1 MISANHVEEL
11 EKLSQEKNQLNLDH
25 EKTKSDLEQRLEN
38 LEKQLSTANDNIK
51 ELEADLIAKKGVIAD
66 SEAKINEVNESLEN
80 QILDKIQVEE
90 KIDEFK
96 DEIQK
101 KNSEVKDLTNSLN
114 MEKQMAEELRSQMDK
129 IKNQLSTSMETNEKL
144 EKLVIE
150 KDEAI
155 RNAQNDMGT
164 ELDSVKSKIQ
174 NLEQDNE
181 KLIQDKKCM
190 ANELIEIKE
199 QLHDAIKVAED
210 RYIFLLHSFFVKSTI
225 CLQNY
230 YIFFKHE

>member
-38 LEKQLSTANDNIK
+38 LERQLSTSNDNIK

-210 RYIFLLHSFFVKSTI
+210 R
-225 CLQNY
+225 
-230 YIFFKHE
+230 

>member
-1 MISANHVEEL
+1 M
-11 EKLSQEKNQLNLDH
+11 
-25 EKTKSDLEQRLEN
+25 
-38 LEKQLSTANDNIK
+38 
-51 ELEADLIAKKGVIAD
+51 IAD

-101 KNSEVKDLTNSLN
+101 KDSEVKDLTNSLN

-210 RYIFLLHSFFVKSTI
+210 R
-225 CLQNY
+225 
-230 YIFFKHE
+230 